1 MKKVFIYV
9 GHSNWGKS
17 FALKKLTNNSS
28 KVKRCTING
37 KHIFVR
43 KMSNDDDSGKLLQFV
58 KKIPQKW
65 QKNFIIAYCPKQDHL
80 AGGQETAKI
89 KEAKDILNE
98 LHKSCELYF
107 FVQEE
112 KYDDPQEH
120 IALQETQYLY
130 QIGKQV
136 FILKGQNKDSVRA
149 FEFENFIK
157 QYI

>member
-1 MKKVFIYV
+1 MKKVFMYV
-9 GHSNWGKS
+9 GHSDWGKS

-37 KHIFVR
+37 EHIFVR

-58 KKIPQKW
+58 KKISLKW
-65 QKNFIIAYCPKQDHL
+65 QKNFIIAYCPKQDNL
-80 AGGQETAKI
+80 VGGQETAKI

-107 FVQEE
+107 FVQEA
-112 KYDDPQEH
+112 KYNNPQEQ
-120 IALQETQYLY
+120 ITVQEMQYLY

-136 FILKGQNKDSVRA
+136 FILKGQNQDVDRA
-149 FEFENFIK
+149 KSFEQFIK